1 MLRWGL
7 TAQFVGGVL
16 LLPAVFIEG
25 IIGLVVLPC
34 MIIIGA
40 TTMVASNLNAMLLQ
54 RHGAITGTASSVV
67 GSFRF
72 GVGALIA
79 AAATLPPFGVQANM
93 ALTIVISA
101 FASMF
106 FFRLH
111 RGFMLGEK

>member
-7 TAQFVGGVL
+7 TVQFVGGVL
-16 LLPAVFIEG
+16 LLPAVFIKG
-25 IIGLVVLPC
+25 MIGLVALPC

-40 TTMVASNLNAMLLQ
+40 TSMVASNLNAMLLQ
-54 RHGAITGTASSVV
+54 RHGVMTGTASSVA

-72 GVGALIA
+72 GAGALIA
-79 AAATLPPFGVQANM
+79 SVSTLLPFSVQANM
-93 ALTIVISA
+93 ALTIVGSA

-111 RGFMLGEK
+111 RGFMRGEK